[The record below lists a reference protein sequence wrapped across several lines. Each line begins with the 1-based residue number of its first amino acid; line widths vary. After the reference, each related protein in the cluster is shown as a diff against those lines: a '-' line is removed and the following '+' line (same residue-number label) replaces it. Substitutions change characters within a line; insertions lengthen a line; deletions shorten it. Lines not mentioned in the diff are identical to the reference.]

1 MLSQEKKNAGKGQL
15 ARRLPC
21 SFFTITLDF
30 VTATLGLAPVFISHI
45 PRYIKAT
52 VLLLAGVGGRGAG
65 LCCGGCSFGRGGGA
79 PGSELLCRL
88 QEAPLPEPHSPP

>member
-15 ARRLPC
+15 ARRQPC

-52 VLLLAGVGGRGAG
+52 VLLLAGVGGVGGAR
-65 LCCGGCSFGRGGGA
+65 LCCGSCSFGRGGGA
-79 PGSELLCRL
+79 PESELLCRL
-88 QEAPLPEPHSPP
+88 

>member
-1 MLSQEKKNAGKGQL
+1 MELQEDVEPGKKKNAGKGQL
-15 ARRLPC
+15 ARRQPC

-52 VLLLAGVGGRGAG
+52 VLLLAGVGGRGGQAVSWE
-65 LCCGGCSFGRGGGA
+65 LQLWEGGG
-79 PGSELLCRL
+79 
-88 QEAPLPEPHSPP
+88 SP